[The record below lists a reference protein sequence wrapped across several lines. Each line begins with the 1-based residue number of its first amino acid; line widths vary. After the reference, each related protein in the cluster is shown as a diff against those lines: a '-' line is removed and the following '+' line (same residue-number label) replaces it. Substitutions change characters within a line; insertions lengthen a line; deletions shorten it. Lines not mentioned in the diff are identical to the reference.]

1 MYICEDCG
9 DTRSELKEVY
19 EHIGGFQ
26 SGKQGY
32 TYTSDDCSCGGT
44 YVEAVECEECGEWA
58 SELYNGFCEDCL
70 KGEATISNAILYGDT
85 KKEAINING
94 LYLKVF
100 GVAQINSILQS
111 AFFEKTTKG
120 ERINNAN
127 EFCLKD
133 KEEFSEFLTNS

>member
-1 MYICEDCG
+1 MYICEECG
-9 DTRSELKEVY
+9 DTRIELKEEC

-32 TYTSDDCSCGGT
+32 TYTETECSCGGE
-44 YVEAVECEECGEWA
+44 YVEAVKCEECGEWA
-58 SELYNGFCEDCL
+58 SELYSGVCDDCL
-70 KGEATISNAILYGDT
+70 KGEATISNAVLFGDT
-85 KKEAINING
+85 KKEAVNVNG
-94 LYLKVF
+94 LYVKVF
-100 GVAQINSILQS
+100 GEAQINSILQS

-133 KEEFSEFLTNS
+133 KEEFGEFLTNS